1 MQAKKI
7 SRKVSVTDQI
17 SAAWD
22 LNGLK
27 LSPDL
32 LWSSGSANHWRN
44 KTEVFLKLRLKVI
57 KVSTVNYGGIDVN
70 GHKPSHFTDNSL
82 NSGSHCGFVLLQSNT
97 GEVAPDAS

>member
-44 KTEVFLKLRLKVI
+44 KTEVSARGRGGEKRDHDL
-57 KVSTVNYGGIDVN
+57 VSTI
-70 GHKPSHFTDNSL
+70 
-82 NSGSHCGFVLLQSNT
+82 VLIF
-97 GEVAPDAS
+97 